1 MIKAIVLDI
10 DGVVIGNLPGVNFPY
25 PSRKVSET
33 LQEIHKKGIPVSFLT
48 GKTTFAA
55 WENISKIGIDNP
67 HIADGGAV
75 IFNPIQ
81 NKIIKKEV
89 LEHEDLI
96 KLLNLLGKDAYVNIF
111 TIKNYY
117 LLKTLV
123 NDYTKKYEN
132 FIGKSPVLIDN
143 YLDLIKDEEI
153 SKVNISAFNINEK
166 EKIDEVLEKLRNSF
180 NFSWSS
186 GPNTGDVQTAV
197 VTSSNASK
205 KHGVKYLADYLK
217 VDLGD
222 VLGVGDTIHDWD
234 FIEICGYKGVM
245 GNGTE
250 ELKSKLDKNDINHV
264 IGGHI
269 NEDGIID
276 IFKKFDLV

>member
-10 DGVVIGNLPGVNFPY
+10 DGVIIGNLPGVNFPF
-25 PSRKVSET
+25 PSKKVSEA
-33 LQEIHKKGIPVSFLT
+33 LKKIHASGIPISFLT

-55 WENISKIGIDNP
+55 WKNISKLGIDSP

-89 LEHEDLI
+89 LDKEKVKKLVDIFKDKYYLNLFTTENYYLNKSQKNEYTDVYAKFI
-96 KLLNLLGKDAYVNIF
+96 GKEPVIVDDFEKLLN
-111 TIKNYY
+111 
-117 LLKTLV
+117 
-123 NDYTKKYEN
+123 
-132 FIGKSPVLIDN
+132 S
-143 YLDLIKDEEI
+143 EEI
-153 SKVNISAFNINEK
+153 SKINISSFDAKQKNE
-166 EKIDEVLEKLRNSF
+166 IDEFLKSNENII
-180 NFSWSS
+180 NYSWSR
-186 GPNTGDVQTAV
+186 GPNTGNVETAV
-197 VTSSNASK
+197 ITSKKASK
-205 KHGVKYLADYLK
+205 KHGVKYLAEFLN
-217 VDLGD
+217 VDLD
-222 VLGVGDTIHDWD
+222 EVLGVGDTLHDWD

-250 ELKSKLDKNDINHV
+250 ELKGKLDKYDQRHF

-276 IFKKFDLV
+276 IFRKFKLI

>member
-10 DGVVIGNLPGVNFPY
+10 DGVIIGNLPGINFPF
-25 PSRKVSET
+25 PSLKVSEA
-33 LQEIHKKGIPVSFLT
+33 LKKIHDNGIPISFLT

-55 WENISKIGIDNP
+55 WKNISKLGIDNP

-89 LEHEDLI
+89 LKFENII

-111 TIKNYY
+111 TTEDYY
-117 LLKTLV
+117 LIKSAV
-123 NDYTKKYEN
+123 NEYTNKYEN
-132 FIGKSPVLIDN
+132 FIGRSPILVNDFSQLIN
-143 YLDLIKDEEI
+143 KEEI
-153 SKVNISAFNINEK
+153 SKINISSFNNIDK
-166 EKIDEVLEKLRNSF
+166 EKINDVLEGLSDLF

-186 GPNTGDVQTAV
+186 GPNTGDVKTAV
-197 VTSSNASK
+197 VTSKNASK
-205 KHGVKYLADYLK
+205 KLGVKYLAEFLN
-217 VDLGD
+217 VDPD
-222 VLGVGDTIHDWD
+222 EVLGVGDTIHDWD

-250 ELKSKLDKNDINHV
+250 ELKSKLDKNEKRDF

-276 IFKKFDLV
+276 IFKKFDLI